1 MCIRDRDKVVL
12 VTDHPVVAEDAP
24 YIKHLVGGIAVEVD
38 LLIDVGF
45 VVLFPDDI
53 QFLMFHFYFL
63 ISSIRK
69 AGSPFM
75 DFLLNVSI
83 VRIVII

>member
-1 MCIRDRDKVVL
+1 M
-12 VTDHPVVAEDAP
+12 AEDAP
-24 YIKHLVGGIAVEVD
+24 YIKHLVGGITVEVD

-69 AGSPFM
+69 AGSPFR
-75 DFLLNVSI
+75 DFLLSGI
-83 VRIVII
+83 AVRVTVI

>member
-1 MCIRDRDKVVL
+1 M
-12 VTDHPVVAEDAP
+12 AEDAP

-75 DFLLNVSI
+75 NCSPSRGQRKNIKFS
-83 VRIVII
+83 RPAAKCC